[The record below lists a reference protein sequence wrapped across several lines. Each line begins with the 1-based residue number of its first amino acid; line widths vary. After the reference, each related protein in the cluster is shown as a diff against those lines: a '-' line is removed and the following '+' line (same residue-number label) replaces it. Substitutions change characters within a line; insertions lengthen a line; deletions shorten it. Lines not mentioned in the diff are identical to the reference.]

1 MSCSFCNST
10 RKRGEGRDNTWNNTG
25 WLNSWSMKF
34 QLASLSTVFKNR
46 KVIGNLSKIS
56 ASIVVNAEQW
66 SILITL
72 EMPSFGLHF
81 QEHFWIVLLE
91 LFQRT
96 GITFSL
102 FMHFDSK
109 SKTQSFWGYKAVPI
123 FKPKWPISIRDYF
136 LHASL
141 QDSDVSHRLKKTQ
154 KNQAFLQWIE
164 TSVLRYSAC
173 PGKNILWKVIW
184 FSYTGR
190 EGS

>member
-10 RKRGEGRDNTWNNTG
+10 RKRGKGRDNTWNNTG

-141 QDSDVSHRLKKTQ
+141 QDSDVSHRLKKNQ

-173 PGKNILWKVIW
+173 PGKNILWKIIW